1 MVKWWKTVKDDLCIG
16 AFLRGAAIATFV
28 CALCIG
34 AVEFVDNVYAEGVVF
49 QHAEV
54 VSATQANTV
63 VTFSDSVNG
72 AFEAVLI
79 TIYNQGSDE
88 IYVEFRSTTAT
99 TSSVPLRSGLTF
111 TYSHPNGIA
120 GIGIICASG
129 ESATVD
135 VAAFRHVK
143 P

>member
-1 MVKWWKTVKDDLCIG
+1 MGRLTKALVVLALLTVP
-16 AFLRGAAIATFV
+16 F
-28 CALCIG
+28 
-34 AVEFVDNVYAEGVVF
+34 VYAEGVVF

-54 VSATQANTV
+54 VGATQANSV
-63 VTFSDSVNG
+63 VTFTDSVNG

-88 IYVEFRSTTAT
+88 IYVEFRSTVAT
-99 TSSVPLRSGLTF
+99 TSSVPIQSGLTF
-111 TYSHPNGIA
+111 AYSHPNGIA